1 MSASWFYAAS
11 DGAQG
16 PIDEAELFR
25 LIDAGVV
32 REETLLWK
40 EGLSE
45 WIPAAQLAVYQQA
58 QQRHEPEAVAAPEFV
73 QTPRATLRPSPPDP
87 FRRFAA
93 RTLDLYIFF
102 FLITPLIGPID
113 PGKGG
118 ENAVIGVGVYLAWAL
133 IEAVLLATL
142 GATPGKWLLR
152 VEVTDAFGK
161 RLDFMTAL
169 RRSLDVSVRGMGLGL
184 PIFHVFAQ
192 LFGLYQLTGRGI
204 TPWDQS
210 SRCVVKHGHLEL
222 TRWLIFLF
230 LVLWIAQNGGGFAG
244 AAS

>member
-1 MSASWFYAAS
+1 MSASWFYAAA

-16 PIDEAELFR
+16 PIGEAELLR
-25 LIDAGVV
+25 LIDSGVI
-32 REETLLWK
+32 REDTLLWK

-45 WIPAAQLAVYQQA
+45 WVPAGQLAVFEQA
-58 QQRHEPEAVAAPEFV
+58 QARHEPEPVAAPELV

-93 RTLDLYIFF
+93 RSLDLYIFF
-102 FLITPLIGPID
+102 LVTPLIGPID
-113 PGKGG
+113 PSQSGQK
-118 ENAVIGVGVYLAWAL
+118 AVVGVGIYLAWAL

-152 VEVTDAFGK
+152 VEVTDAYGK
-161 RLDFMTAL
+161 RPDFMTSL
-169 RRSLDVSVRGMGLGL
+169 RRALDVSVRGMGLGL

-192 LFGLYQLTGRGI
+192 LFGLHQLTGRGI
-204 TPWDQS
+204 TPWDRAS
-210 SRCVVKHGHLEL
+210 HCVVKHGHLEL

-230 LVLWIAQNGGGFAG
+230 LILWIAQSGGGLLAPAG
-244 AAS
+244 